1 MTITVKSA
9 ENDRYY
15 IEIER
20 NHITEGFT
28 VAAYEKQSENMCGYP
43 FTEIYYPTIKDANA
57 RFNRLKRQ
65 LGI

>member
-1 MTITVKSA
+1 MTITVKTA
-9 ENDRYY
+9 GDARYY
-15 IEIER
+15 IEIR
-20 NHITEGFT
+20 ADKYSSGYT

-43 FTEIYYPTIKDANA
+43 FTEIYYPTLKAANA